1 VEPNLGASTDF
12 FWKKPKMDFWSLLDC
27 EPEVDFLSEG
37 GLGVDADLG
46 ILARPAIVI
55 RRYQISEAF

>member
-1 VEPNLGASTDF
+1 
-12 FWKKPKMDFWSLLDC
+12 MDFWSLLDC

-37 GLGVDADLG
+37 GLGVDADLD

>member
-1 VEPNLGASTDF
+1 MEPDLGASTDF

-46 ILARPAIVI
+46 ILARPAIV
-55 RRYQISEAF
+55 RRRCQISEAF